1 MCGDGSTELAEA
13 ELDRDGSDALQPEGL
28 LGEAL
33 AAGNVGIW
41 SWHLPTDTFSAD
53 AVARQLWSLPER
65 GKISADEV
73 LSALHPGDIAAF
85 RAAAVTAR
93 ATGEFHAVFRVRDAD
108 GAVRWLRARGRHAPK
123 AGEDRIVGV
132 TVDITERKSVEA
144 DLTKTEARLQRAQQ
158 LGGAIP
164 FEWNGQDDR
173 HVAPPTFKALYG
185 LGADEPFDLKAFL
198 ERVHPD
204 DRERVAED
212 HRRLMAEPG
221 PYESEF
227 RTVLPDGRV
236 RWILSR
242 GEAVRDDKGAPLG
255 IAGINMDITA
265 RKEIEEDL
273 RRSKRD
279 ARARFRELKEIYQN
293 APVGLALLDRDLK
306 FVRINEALA
315 RINGL
320 SVDDHVGRYVF
331 DIVPALRDAAEPLLQ
346 KVLETGEPVADV
358 ELEGEMP
365 QAPGVRRSWVEQFYP
380 IKDDAGQIVG
390 VGVVCEDVT
399 EHRRAARARD
409 LLSRELSH
417 RIKNLFA
424 VISSIV
430 RLSARG
436 NDAVQPFAKV
446 IGGRIEALGRAHDYV
461 RPADSEHD
469 GKEGSE
475 RSLHNLV
482 KAILEPWTED
492 GERIRITGGDCAIG
506 SGAATSLALAIHEC
520 ATNAVKYGALSAPD
534 GSVEVACSLSG
545 GEFELVWTERGGPP
559 IDHPPKREGFG
570 TTLAR
575 RSIGGELGGTIAAE
589 WSPEGLTLRISAP
602 AERVAK

>member
-1 MCGDGSTELAEA
+1 MCGNGSTELAEV
-13 ELDRDGSDALQPEGL
+13 ELDAEGPGALRPEGL
-28 LGEAL
+28 IGEAL
-33 AAGNVGIW
+33 AAGNVGVW
-41 SWHLPTDTFSAD
+41 SWDLLPDTFRAD
-53 AVARQLWSLPER
+53 AVARRLWSLPEH
-65 GKISADEV
+65 GKVSAEQV
-73 LSALHPGDIAAF
+73 LSALHPADIAAF

-93 ATGEFHAVFRVRDAD
+93 ATGVFHAVFRVRGAD
-108 GAVRWLRARGRHAPK
+108 GAIRWLRARGRHDPTAP
-123 AGEDRIVGV
+123 EQRIVGV
-132 TVDITERKSVEA
+132 TVNITERKSVEA

-173 HVAPPTFKALYG
+173 HVAPPSFKALYG
-185 LGADEPFDLKAFL
+185 LGANEPFDFRAFL
-198 ERVHPD
+198 DRVHPD
-204 DRERVAED
+204 DRARVAED

-227 RTVLPDGRV
+227 RIILPDGRV

-273 RRSKRD
+273 RRSKRK

-320 SVDDHVGRYVF
+320 SVEDHIGRHAF
-331 DIVPALRDAAEPLLQ
+331 DIVPALREAAEPLLQ
-346 KVLETGEPVADV
+346 RVLDTGEPIADV
-358 ELEGEMP
+358 AIEGELP
-365 QAPGVRRSWVEQFYP
+365 QAPGVRRTWVEQFYP
-380 IKDDAGQIVG
+380 IKDDAGHIVG
-390 VGVVCEDVT
+390 IGVVCEDVT
-399 EHRRAARARD
+399 EHRRAERARD

-436 NDAVQPFAKV
+436 NEAVQPFAKV

-461 RPADSEHD
+461 RPADSDHD
-469 GKEGSE
+469 GKGRSE
-475 RSLHNLV
+475 KSLHNLI

-492 GERIRITGGDCAIG
+492 GERIRITGADLAIG

-534 GSVEVACSLSG
+534 GSVEVACRLSG
-545 GEFELVWTERGGPP
+545 EVFELVWTERGGPP

-575 RSIGGELGGTIAAE
+575 RSIGGELGGTITAE
-589 WSPEGLTLRISAP
+589 WAPEGLTLRISAP